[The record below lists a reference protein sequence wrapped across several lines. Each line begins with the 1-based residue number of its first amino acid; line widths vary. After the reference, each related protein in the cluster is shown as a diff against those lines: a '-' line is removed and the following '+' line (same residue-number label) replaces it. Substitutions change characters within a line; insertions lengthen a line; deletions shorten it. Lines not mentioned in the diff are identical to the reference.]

1 MTRFELAG
9 SDLGGWLL
17 VASRSQLAGAMSLNL
32 RHQCDNHDIRHQ
44 CSGDHD
50 AEDDYDKGDGLKL
63 IFVLS
68 YISKGIKQ
76 FLSFLKIL
84 NTILM

>member
-32 RHQCDNHDIRHQ
+32 RHQCDDHDMRHQ
-44 CSGDHD
+44 CSGDRDQNDHDDHD
-50 AEDDYDKGDGLKL
+50 AEDDYDKGDGLR
-63 IFVLS
+63 VDSCCNLS
-68 YISKGIKQ
+68 
-76 FLSFLKIL
+76 
-84 NTILM
+84 